1 MNREVR
7 KKMNAARNKWIEEQC
22 KIIEKGMMSENSKEA
37 YNILKTLT
45 KIQQHKSAV
54 LEESSEKILF
64 KSTAVLNRWTE

>member
-37 YNILKTLT
+37 YNTLEALMKT
-45 KIQQHKSAV
+45 QQHV
-54 LEESSEKILF
+54 SSH
-64 KSTAVLNRWTE
+64 